1 MHGHVLGIVVL
12 EIAVVAL
19 VKIDDN
25 RHDFAPAQMWRP
37 GALALAALEQ
47 ALGVDGLVD
56 LAKIIDITEHSDE
69 LAHRNLRR
77 VEAKS
82 W

>member
-1 MHGHVLGIVVL
+1 
-12 EIAVVAL
+12 
-19 VKIDDN
+19 
-25 RHDFAPAQMWRP
+25 
-37 GALALAALEQ
+37 LALAALEQ